1 MPVFSPDSIGDLMDR
16 CWEKEPS
23 DRPTFNE
30 LKEKLGDMLEENVQQ
45 HYLKMNNDPFFN
57 MNYCNENQ
65 QTNNDGD
72 GSQRNCQEEQRLR
85 HYSLIY

>member
-1 MPVFSPDSIGDLMDR
+1 MFYSFFDSVLEITSLKDLIHFIREGQRLEMPVFSPDSIGDLMDR

-45 HYLKMNNDPFFN
+45 HYLKMDN
-57 MNYCNENQ
+57 
-65 QTNNDGD
+65 
-72 GSQRNCQEEQRLR
+72 
-85 HYSLIY
+85 I

>member
-23 DRPTFNE
+23 DRPVFNE
-30 LKEKLGDMLEENVQQ
+30 LERRLGDMLEENVQQ
-45 HYLKMNNDPFFN
+45 HYLKMDPCLKA
-57 MNYCNENQ
+57 NYCNENQ

-72 GSQRNCQEEQRLR
+72 RSQPNC
-85 HYSLIY
+85 

>member
-45 HYLKMNNDPFFN
+45 HYLKMDN
-57 MNYCNENQ
+57 
-65 QTNNDGD
+65 
-72 GSQRNCQEEQRLR
+72 
-85 HYSLIY
+85 I